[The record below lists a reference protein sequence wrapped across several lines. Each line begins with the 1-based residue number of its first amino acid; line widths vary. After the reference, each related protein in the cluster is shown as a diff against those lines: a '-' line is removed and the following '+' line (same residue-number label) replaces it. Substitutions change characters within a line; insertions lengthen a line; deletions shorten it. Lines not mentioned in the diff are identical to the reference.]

1 MNNAEANNFEF
12 QSFKQLNNDYSG
24 YQSLTDV
31 PKALT
36 YSEDIVNIQV
46 RNINFTNYQLF
57 LL

>member
-1 MNNAEANNFEF
+1 MDNAEANNFEF

-36 YSEDIVNIQV
+36 YTEDIVNIQV
-46 RNINFTNYQLF
+46 NNVNFTNNQLF
-57 LL
+57 